1 MLSVSVCL
9 FPETLIYDNENVDEE
24 IYNANAWQQ
33 GEGDEGKEE
42 GIWEKGKG
50 GKKGAG
56 FGLLHRIWMVSR
68 ILQNKYMLSGP
79 QM

>member
-1 MLSVSVCL
+1 M
-9 FPETLIYDNENVDEE
+9 VDAG
-24 IYNANAWQQ
+24 INNAKVWQR

-42 GIWEKGKG
+42 GMQEKGKG

-56 FGLLHRIWMVSR
+56 FGLLHSFWMVSR
-68 ILQNKYMLSGP
+68 ILQNKYILSGA